1 MSSGEQTQNTAS
13 SKLLL
18 ILMKDAENNKNSD
31 YQRNKSHHGRIWKN
45 SSVTYNHILLMK
57 QKISKLL
64 HNPNC
69 NLSQRP
75 NDKMGQKPLCSQST
89 IQPSFP
95 PSLFPIL
102 SLLFN

>member
-1 MSSGEQTQNTAS
+1 
-13 SKLLL
+13 
-18 ILMKDAENNKNSD
+18 
-31 YQRNKSHHGRIWKN
+31 
-45 SSVTYNHILLMK
+45 MK

-75 NDKMGQKPLCSQST
+75 NDKIGQKPLYSQST
-89 IQPSFP
+89 GQLSFP
-95 PSLFPIL
+95 HSLFPIV